1 MSNLFTYWTQSD
13 LDWWQNGVIAQVL
26 LGDGLYA
33 ERSAKQAAEILMRRS
48 EFMDSKINAIK
59 GQIKDLQ
66 AEAAFATNT
75 AAEAAVSVCDF
86 INHCC
91 YIIDFNSYLYYFLSL
106 VIRCSTLKLSAVF
119 YQVLLKKSNQN
130 PVYSLLEWN
139 IVALMNTMYNI

>member
-1 MSNLFTYWTQSD
+1 
-13 LDWWQNGVIAQVL
+13 
-26 LGDGLYA
+26 
-33 ERSAKQAAEILMRRS
+33 MRRS
-48 EFMDSKINAIK
+48 EFMDSQINAIK

-86 INHCC
+86 INHRC

-119 YQVLLKKSNQN
+119 YQVLLKKSNLN
-130 PVYSLLEWN
+130 PVYPLLEWN